1 MGIPNKTEAN
11 KLNALSYDN
20 SKSSEI
26 CFACFHLLVE
36 GNKQHSGHRGQ
47 NLSS

>member
-1 MGIPNKTEAN
+1 MGIPNKTDAN
-11 KLNALSYDN
+11 ELDAMSYDN

-36 GNKQHSGHRGQ
+36 GTQQ
-47 NLSS
+47 AA